1 MLFITAYL
9 IAPLVFVFLI
19 LGLGLLINSRS
30 ESKINLVYLLLLG
43 LIFMISLGQITTSF
57 SGLAKFSSP
66 LILCLSVLGL
76 ALNYQRLITILKNG
90 YQLLALTTTYFFA
103 VIPALIYRKV
113 TWPGWVQLDDTSTF
127 LAITNYIFTFGQKV
141 PTTLISTY
149 DRTIQVVLGGS
160 FYGTYSAATND
171 VDFNYPIGSL
181 IPLGVLGKVMRIDFA
196 WLYFPI
202 LAICMALTAGL
213 FFLLLE
219 KIFINKNLRLI
230 SAVTAAS
237 ATTYYS
243 YILWGGIKEAIL
255 VPILTFLFITSNKAV
270 SDFKN
275 KELSRRSFFLYLLT
289 LFALFATSGKSSIG
303 FIIASLVV
311 AMILNFINLVELR
324 VKKDWIFG
332 SVLLLVILFLAKN
345 FIFDILNK
353 YFIPKIPDSGNLA
366 RPVNLLQSLGIW
378 PSGDFRSDLYWQ
390 PYSLIFIAIVIIL
403 TAIGLF
409 HLLKLNQFVIPTAVA
424 VSLAIM
430 LYSSKFSGIWL
441 TGKAIAVASPFLLLA
456 ALSSI
461 SLIARKVKF
470 VPIAYSLIAVLVAG
484 VGTSNYLAV
493 RHTWLAPSEKVQELA
508 QIGREFKSQGPAL
521 MTDYSSL
528 GSRYFLRDISAES
541 ASELR
546 VNPIPMRDGNQLKK
560 GFAADIDL
568 FDNKEINNYQLL
580 VLKHTAVG
588 SRPLFN
594 YDLKFTGKYYDVWK
608 LNKLNSDKILSLGLG
623 NNLQP
628 GGQVDCK
635 RISDF
640 ASKVNGKIY
649 AAVRKPVQIISLS
662 DNLLP
667 TDWRN
672 NSSKFGAVYPSE
684 KGVINSV
691 VEIPDSDEYEVFVG
705 GSFGGKLEIFI
716 DANRIFNGNTF
727 FEGNPY
733 LSNRLTKTTLE
744 AGKHSIQI
752 KYSSPLA
759 LPGAGNKESLG
770 PIYFS
775 SETASTSKVI
785 SAPVSNVKALC
796 GQNLDWIAGYSK

>member
-1 MLFITAYL
+1 
-9 IAPLVFVFLI
+9 
-19 LGLGLLINSRS
+19 
-30 ESKINLVYLLLLG
+30 
-43 LIFMISLGQITTSF
+43 MISIGQITTSF
-57 SGLAKFSSP
+57 AGLARFTAP
-66 LILCLSVLGL
+66 ALLGLSLLGL
-76 ALNYQRLITILKNG
+76 ALNYQHLSAILKSG
-90 YQLLALTTTYFFA
+90 YQALAVVITYLFA
-103 VIPALIYRKV
+103 VLPALIYRKV

-127 LAITNYIFTFGQKV
+127 LAITNHIFTAGQKV

-149 DRTIQVVLGGS
+149 DRTIEVALGGS

-171 VDFNYPIGSL
+171 VDFKYPIGAL
-181 IPLGVLGKVMRIDFA
+181 IPLGALGKITRIDFA
-196 WLYFPI
+196 WLYFPV
-202 LAICMALTAGL
+202 LAICMGLTAGL
-213 FFLLLE
+213 FFQLLE
-219 KIFINKNLRLI
+219 KLFVDRNFRLL
-230 SAVTAAS
+230 SAITAAS

-243 YILWGGIKEAIL
+243 YILWGGIKEAVL

-275 KELSRRSFFLYLLT
+275 GSLGRRSTFTYLIT

-303 FIIASLVV
+303 FIFASLALAV
-311 AMILNFINLVELR
+311 ILNYVNLIVLR
-324 VKKDWIFG
+324 GKKNLLFG
-332 SVLLLVILFLAKN
+332 LVILLLILFVSKN
-345 FIFDILNK
+345 IIFDLLNK

-366 RPVNLLQSLGIW
+366 RAVNPLQSLGVW

-390 PYSLIFIAIVIIL
+390 PYSYVIIAIVIIL
-403 TAIGLF
+403 TVIGL
-409 HLLKLNQFVIPTAVA
+409 LNLIKLNLYVVPIAVI
-424 VSLAIM
+424 VSLAIII
-430 LYSSKFSGIWL
+430 YSSSFSGIWL

-461 SLIARKVKF
+461 PVIARKVKF
-470 VPIAYSLIAVLVAG
+470 EPIAYAALATLVIG
-484 VGTSNYLAV
+484 VGTSNYLAI

-508 QIGREFKSQGPAL
+508 QIGRDFKSQGPAL

-528 GSRYFLRDISAES
+528 GSRYFLRDLSAES

-546 VNPIPMRDGNQLKK
+546 VHPIPMRDGKELEK

-568 FDNKEINNYQLL
+568 FDNSEISKYPLL

-608 LNKLNSDKILSLGLG
+608 INNSNSSKILSLGLG

-628 GGQVDCK
+628 GGQVDCN
-635 RISDF
+635 RLSNF
-640 ASKVNGKIY
+640 AGKLNGEIY
-649 AAVRKPVQIISLS
+649 AAVRKPIQIVSLS

-667 TDWRN
+667 AGWQN

-684 KGVINSV
+684 KGTINSV
-691 VEIPDSDEYEVFVG
+691 VEIPETGDYEVFVG
-705 GSFGGKLEIFI
+705 GSFGGKLEISIDNKQIFI
-716 DANRIFNGNTF
+716 GSTF

-733 LSNRLTKTTLE
+733 LSNRLSKTKLE
-744 AGKHSIQI
+744 GGKHSIQI
-752 KYSSPLA
+752 KYTSPLI

-775 SETASTSKVI
+775 SETAATAKLTSE
-785 SAPVSNVKALC
+785 PVSNAKSLC
-796 GQNLDWIAGYSK
+796 TQNLDWIAGYLK